1 MDEQLRDESDE
12 FQPQENGSAGAFVG
26 FLVASLG
33 LAVLVIA

>member
-1 MDEQLRDESDE
+1 MDEQLRDESDVSL
-12 FQPQENGSAGAFVG
+12 PQENGCAGAFVG